1 VIVKTRDIA
10 VISNEQRDVSG
21 EMMDRQDWNLIVI
34 GAAKGMTLSP
44 VQLQKALFLLGETL
58 PSINKDDFY
67 RFKPYNYG
75 PFSKEIYSDAEVL
88 AASGLITIAAESGQ
102 SWASYRATQH
112 GIRKSDELLA
122 TLDDSEKKYITKL
135 VQWIRN
141 LTFEQLLAHV
151 YSKYSDYA
159 KNSMFRVQH

>member
-1 VIVKTRDIA
+1 M
-10 VISNEQRDVSG
+10 N
-21 EMMDRQDWNLIVI
+21 RQDWNLIVI

-75 PFSKEIYSDAEVL
+75 PFSKAIYHDAENL
-88 AASGLITIAAESGQ
+88 CAMGLVTIQAESGQ
-102 SWASYRATQH
+102 SWSSYRITEVGKTKADDLLS
-112 GIRKSDELLA
+112 KLDE
-122 TLDDSEKKYITKL
+122 SVQSYIKNL
-135 VQWIRN
+135 IQWIRN

-159 KNSMFRVQH
+159 KNSMFRVEH